1 MPVSS
6 VALSLISVLLAPTTD
21 PDSLHAPA
29 RLQLTVAT
37 IHAAALTAPR
47 EAADSLD
54 SPYLLV
60 SRVGPGRTT
69 ATGRLPLDAHFAIRA
84 DQALGAEPLLTL
96 ELAPGDSVQLLL
108 SLLENPEVRLADEG
122 HLAEASAAVL
132 AQPGDR
138 RGAELSTRVAPALPR
153 GTQWLGSLT
162 VLLTNEAGTLRWR
175 ALDCA
180 VTCGVLDAPEAA
192 EIVLSAGAGG
202 GRGGGAHRGGG
213 HLPCQSSGAAGDLS
227 AGAGPCHRAKVAA
240 GRAGR
245 GDCRDRP
252 SCVVGAW
259 NVH

>member
-138 RGAELSTRVAPALPR
+138 RGTELSTRVTPALPR

-180 VTCGVLDAPEAA
+180 VTCAVLDAPEAA
-192 EIVLSAGAGG
+192 EIVPAPGPAAGGVVELSGAGG
-202 GRGGGAHRGGG
+202 TYHVN
-213 HLPCQSSGAAGDLS
+213 L
-227 AGAGPCHRAKVAA
+227 RARRV
-240 GRAGR
+240 
-245 GDCRDRP
+245 P
-252 SCVVGAW
+252 
-259 NVH
+259 